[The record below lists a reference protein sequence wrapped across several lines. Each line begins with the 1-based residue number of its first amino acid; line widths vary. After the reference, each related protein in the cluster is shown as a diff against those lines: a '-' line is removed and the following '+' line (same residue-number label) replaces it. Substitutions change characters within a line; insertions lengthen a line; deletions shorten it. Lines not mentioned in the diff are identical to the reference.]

1 MITDQLLKK
10 YPIISDQVDAREL
23 RVVLMELEKKLVA
36 GNTGAVV
43 EFGCYVG
50 TTSLFIMRLLSKYNS
65 SNQYHVFDSFSG
77 LPDKTRNDYSAAG
90 EQFKTG
96 ELLATKKE
104 FITNFKKAGLP
115 IPVIHKGWFSDI
127 SPRDIPAPVAF
138 AFLDGDYYQS
148 VKDSFAL
155 ITPVLAKGAV
165 IIVDDYVSDALP
177 GAAKATNEWLNARHW
192 RMQTAASLAVIT
204 APLWYLL
211 CIRSILQP
219 YNSGMRIPSIQLTD
233 GNTIPQIGLGL
244 WQVTDKGEFDRMFHS
259 ALQAGYRH
267 FDSAQVYNNET
278 MLGQAWHESGI
289 AREKLFLT
297 TKIAVQNFG
306 EKHAAASFEKS
317 LQYLQTD
324 YVDLLLLHFPVTLLR
339 QGSWRVME
347 ALKTEGKA
355 KSIGVSN
362 YTVRHL
368 KEMEKYTQTIP
379 AVNQVELHVFLQ
391 QPELLKYCKQKNI
404 TVEAYSP
411 LAHAENMDSP
421 VLRKIAAKHKKSYAQ
436 IMLRWCVQV
445 GTVVLP
451 KSVTP
456 ERVRENI
463 DIFNFELDRADM
475 TSIKALDIQQR
486 TCWDPSLVP

>member
-204 APLWYLL
+204 APL
-211 CIRSILQP
+211 
-219 YNSGMRIPSIQLTD
+219 
-233 GNTIPQIGLGL
+233 
-244 WQVTDKGEFDRMFHS
+244 
-259 ALQAGYRH
+259 
-267 FDSAQVYNNET
+267 
-278 MLGQAWHESGI
+278 
-289 AREKLFLT
+289 
-297 TKIAVQNFG
+297 
-306 EKHAAASFEKS
+306 
-317 LQYLQTD
+317 
-324 YVDLLLLHFPVTLLR
+324 
-339 QGSWRVME
+339 
-347 ALKTEGKA
+347 
-355 KSIGVSN
+355 
-362 YTVRHL
+362 
-368 KEMEKYTQTIP
+368 
-379 AVNQVELHVFLQ
+379 
-391 QPELLKYCKQKNI
+391 
-404 TVEAYSP
+404 
-411 LAHAENMDSP
+411 
-421 VLRKIAAKHKKSYAQ
+421 
-436 IMLRWCVQV
+436 
-445 GTVVLP
+445 
-451 KSVTP
+451 
-456 ERVRENI
+456 
-463 DIFNFELDRADM
+463 
-475 TSIKALDIQQR
+475 
-486 TCWDPSLVP
+486 